1 MRGHEIGDEELFFA
15 EFFVRLSVRSDEF
28 FRARPGR
35 FSHVRED
42 LGARVFRGDLELSA
56 YVVGAELLQKCVS
69 ARICQNV
76 IVSDAGADEN
86 LLDPGNLPHSPEKG
100 EIPPVIALQLS
111 TRLGIE
117 ARLPAA
123 SPVRRLS
130 VAGAPPEIGGRAA
143 HVVNVAFEVGI
154 SCHLFCLEEDA
165 L

>member
-1 MRGHEIGDEELFFA
+1 MVYAGRRGAGRGRELLGLLGTDADVPDEFGQLERLREAAPRMRGHEIGDEELFFA

-28 FRARPGR
+28 FRVRPGR

-86 LLDPGNLPHSPEKG
+86 LLDPGNLPHSPEKE
-100 EIPPVIALQLS
+100 EIPPM
-111 TRLGIE
+111 E
-117 ARLPAA
+117 
-123 SPVRRLS
+123 
-130 VAGAPPEIGGRAA
+130 
-143 HVVNVAFEVGI
+143 
-154 SCHLFCLEEDA
+154 
-165 L
+165 